1 VQTLLQ
7 RRVASGLHGDQQAC
21 ERDQYIHHWTSSEHW
36 CDLDATMCPVADAV
50 TDDRVVPWRPKHLS
64 GLFRVLKAGVSADDQ
79 ENGVEQ

>member
-1 VQTLLQ
+1 
-7 RRVASGLHGDQQAC
+7 
-21 ERDQYIHHWTSSEHW
+21 
-36 CDLDATMCPVADAV
+36 MCPVADAV